1 MSDDSVTFWTNG
13 VSDPAFQWRFR
24 VTHQGEFLWWAK
36 TCDKPKVNIPVL
48 GKDEY
53 YLGSCLPDTR
63 PGEILDYQPLTMTL
77 VDPDSGEQGTGTGL
91 LASTLMAS
99 LCGGGPRIDPD
110 SFMSTW
116 DNLTIEVIGAD
127 GSAHETWVLN
137 DPFPTAI
144 DFGSLSYSS
153 DDLVELT
160 ITWEYSSFSVNGQGP
175 STGRPEPKQNLIF
188 DGALT

>member
-24 VTHQGEFLWWAK
+24 VIHAGFFLWWAK

-53 YLGSCLPDTR
+53 YLGSCFPDTR
-63 PGEILDYQPLTMTL
+63 PGEILDYQPITMTL
-77 VDPDSGEQGTGTGL
+77 VDPDSGEQGTGTGD
-91 LASTLMAS
+91 LASTLRAS

-110 SFMSTW
+110 LFMSTW
-116 DNLTIEVIGAD
+116 ADLTIEVIGAD
-127 GSAHETWVLN
+127 GKAHETWVLN

-160 ITWEYSSFSVNGQGP
+160 IT
-175 STGRPEPKQNLIF
+175 
-188 DGALT
+188 